1 VEDKAMRDNAA
12 HTANPFESK
21 TFGQA
26 IEILAERYGEHRA
39 LVFRDRRY
47 SFRDVKMEVDKAS
60 RRLATLGLV
69 AGDTIAIWLPNRPE
83 FIWYWLGAS
92 QMGLLTVFMNTRL
105 KQSEFMYQIAQSQ
118 SRALITAG
126 AGAFRNFLGELC
138 IGCPQLA
145 LEPAGSLKIP
155 ELPDLRHVIALD
167 PPADRLS
174 GVTDWSARPDGSGPL
189 PPLQSDPDRPALI
202 GYSSGTT
209 ALPKGAMLTHC
220 VWRKAWD
227 GGALFDL
234 TEDDCLFHTVP
245 LFGVL
250 GFLSG
255 VLMFWTHGSGIV
267 LDDKFE
273 AARCIRL
280 MRDERCTCVHLLP
293 VMIEEILAHP
303 DFPAGGLPGLRA
315 GIVLSNDPAVMRRA
329 AEKLGVRGASAGYGM
344 TESTGLVTRG
354 KWDAALDERLK
365 SHGPP
370 LPGCEI
376 RVVDPDTGKDL
387 PVGET
392 GEIWIGGY
400 SVMAGYYN
408 KPAETAET
416 ITADGWLRSG
426 DAGYLNPDGTLVFL
440 HRLKDGYKHN
450 GFNVSTPEI
459 EAVMRS
465 HPAVAAAA
473 VVGIPHDRFGEIGVA
488 FAIAKPQRAV
498 DGDEVLAF
506 LRERLASFK
515 LPAGIIF
522 VDEFPLTAGTEKI
535 QKFKLKQV
543 AIERFGH
550 QATPSKP
557 AKDQR
562 AGRPGQ

>member
-1 VEDKAMRDNAA
+1 MRDRAA
-12 HTANPFESK
+12 GAVNPFEDK
-21 TFGQA
+21 TYGQA
-26 IEILAERYGEHRA
+26 IHILAERYGEGRA
-39 LVFRDRRY
+39 LVFRGRRY
-47 SFRDVKMEVDKAS
+47 SFRNVKAEVDKAS
-60 RRLATLGLV
+60 RRLATLGL
-69 AGDTIAIWLPNRPE
+69 APGDTIALWLPNRPE
-83 FIWYWLGAS
+83 FIWYWLGSS

-126 AGAFRNFLGELC
+126 AGAFRNFLGELHA
-138 IGCPQLA
+138 GCPQLA
-145 LEPAGSLKIP
+145 LQQAGELNIPA
-155 ELPDLRHVIALD
+155 LPDLRHVIALD
-167 PPADRLS
+167 RPADGLT
-174 GVTDWSARPDGSGPL
+174 GVTDWSAPPDESGPM
-189 PPLQSDPDRPALI
+189 PPLERDPGRPALI

-227 GGALFDL
+227 GGVLFDL
-234 TEDDCLFHTVP
+234 TGDDCLFHTVP

-255 VLMFWTHGSGIV
+255 VLMFWTHGCGIV

-273 AARCIRL
+273 AGRCIRL

-303 DFPAGGLPGLRA
+303 DFPTDGLPGLRA

-354 KWDAALDERLK
+354 KWDAPLDERLK

-376 RVVDPDTGKDL
+376 RVVDPDTGRDL
-387 PVGET
+387 EAGVT

-408 KPAETAET
+408 KLRETAET
-416 ITADGWLRSG
+416 ITPDGWLRSG

-440 HRLKDGYKHN
+440 HRLKDGYKYN

-459 EAVMRS
+459 EAVLRS
-465 HPAVAAAA
+465 HPSIAAAA

-488 FAIAKPQRAV
+488 FAIVKPQCAA
-498 DGDEVLAF
+498 DGEEVLAF

-535 QKFKLKQV
+535 QKFKLRQA
-543 AIERFGH
+543 AIERFGD
-550 QATPSKP
+550 QATR
-557 AKDQR
+557 AEDQR
-562 AGRPGQ
+562 ARRAGQ